1 MMVDD
6 EPLNLEVLQTF
17 LEEAGYR
24 EFVACSEPLKA
35 LGLIGDRHPDVVLL
49 DLNMPEMSGFEIIE
63 RMRGDEAMRHV
74 PVIVLTSSTDAETKL
89 KALELGATDFLA
101 KPTDPSELA
110 LRLRNTL
117 SAKAYRDRLANYDS
131 RDRAARTAG
140 C

>member
-1 MMVDD
+1 
-6 EPLNLEVLQTF
+6 
-17 LEEAGYR
+17 
-24 EFVACSEPLKA
+24 
-35 LGLIGDRHPDVVLL
+35 
-49 DLNMPEMSGFEIIE
+49 
-63 RMRGDEAMRHV
+63 MRHV

-131 RDRAARTAG
+131 VTALPNRRLLVDRLERALRETARAG
-140 C
+140 NHRRASCTCTSSGSSRSPRRSGSASATRC